1 MRDKTC
7 VITGANSGLG
17 YWTTLALSEKGA
29 KIFMLCRSVDKGEK
43 ALANIK
49 SITGNQ
55 NIELIHIDLSSL
67 KSIYKA
73 ARKINDQA
81 NQLDILINN
90 AALVSSN
97 RILTEDGIEI
107 QFAVNHIAPFYLTHL
122 LFPLLIKSSDGR
134 VINISSTNHRRGK
147 MQFDDLN
154 LTTNYSILRAYNQSK
169 LANVLFSYELNR
181 NLATRKFK
189 NLSVY
194 CIDPGHNNTTIG
206 LKNTKSIHY
215 FVWLLRSKMGKS
227 PKKGAECQVYVAVN
241 DQVKSLSGK
250 YWKNSKTIHSSK
262 NSYNE
267 VHARKLWDISLKI
280 CGIDDYFK
288 FS

>member
-1 MRDKTC
+1 MLKMVDEGISQIKIAEFFGVSKQAVSKRIKELR
-7 VITGANSGLG
+7 GR
-17 YWTTLALSEKGA
+17 TTKVVVSKKVEQ
-29 KIFMLCRSVDKGEK
+29 I
-43 ALANIK
+43 
-49 SITGNQ
+49 
-55 NIELIHIDLSSL
+55 IDDRLDAISQL
-67 KSIYKA
+67 K
-73 ARKINDQA
+73 KINDQA

-181 NLATRKFK
+181 NLATRKIK

-194 CIDPGHNNTTIG
+194 CIDPGHNNTAIG
-206 LKNTKSIHY
+206 LKNTKSFHY

-250 YWKNSKTIHSSK
+250 YWKNAKTIHSSK